1 MAPRKKKTKP
11 KKPVDPFS
19 SLRWEDVENWAG
31 NRIVARGQFYLES
44 QAVEDLRRAEDRALV
59 AWVLGSRR
67 YATRVRIEGRKNLQ
81 SECTC
86 PYWTTCKH
94 AVAVVLGYLENIKNK
109 TAIGRVEEDDPR
121 LLQLDAIEE
130 GFGEL
135 EEFDIEEYEEDWE
148 EEEENVE
155 TGSRS
160 SRPGQSRSSSLRAHL
175 QKQTKAEL
183 VALVMELAEAH
194 DEVLQSLEDRRNLAS
209 GKTDQILQTIRR
221 EIAALEEPVWEGD
234 GYGVPA
240 ASTDRLEAALK
251 ALVEAGQADA
261 AVRLGP
267 ELLAAGTRAVEYEHE
282 GESGYAISACL
293 NLLFQA
299 LDATALSP
307 ADRIEWALDMAL
319 ADAYDLC
326 DAGLGNFW
334 KKGYARSDWSEV
346 SDRLERR
353 PEADEPT
360 PREDDFSSHVSRDR
374 IANWLIIALENAGR
388 RKEII
393 PLCEREAPITFSY
406 NRLVDRLMAGRRW
419 EDARRWCRQGI
430 KTVPSKYSGL
440 QARLRR
446 QLQTINQRSG
456 NPLSGLA
463 IQAEEFFAEP
473 SLAGFQV
480 LCRAARKAR
489 IGKGVEAWG
498 RHYLETGRRPGA
510 GRRRKSDPGMDWP
523 LPACEVEVPAPPR
536 TTEAPVTGV
545 LIQLAIAEKKP
556 NEVLKWYDH
565 SSRKKGASWLY
576 DFSHGN
582 EVAMAVESPSGP
594 GGGNLEGN
602 RRETYRPGKG
612 ERLSGVGALSA
623 QGQGCTHPE
632 PSQGGMGRVPG
643 RLETAEQPQAS
654 MPRGAAQVGERAP
667 ENHRQLARSEPLPLI
682 QLRQVRTTRYRL
694 RLRRKDIR
702 NLAWVPLPLDS
713 ALVSYRFRQ
722 SLEVGVAVLHGV
734 DMTTESAI
742 GCLEQEHWLP
752 RFLGHRHQAAI
763 VLQRGQAFGVV
774 IRRGGR
780 WGIFPEGL
788 LEIDAGNAGH
798 PSLV

>member
-19 SLRWEDVENWAG
+19 SLRWDDVENWAG
-31 NRIVARGQFYLES
+31 SRIVARGQSYLES
-44 QAVEDLRRAEDRALV
+44 QAVQDLKRAEDGALV

-94 AVAVVLGYLENIKNK
+94 AVAVVLEYLENIRNK
-109 TAIGRVEEDDPR
+109 TATRPVEKDDPR
-121 LLQLDAIEE
+121 LLLLDGIKK
-130 GFGEL
+130 EL
-135 EEFDIEEYEEDWE
+135 EEQDEFDLSEEFDLEEYEEDWE
-148 EEEENVE
+148 EKEENVE

-183 VALVMELAEAH
+183 VALVVELAEAH
-194 DEVLQSLEDRRNLAS
+194 DEVRRSLEDRRVLAS
-209 GKTDQILQTIRR
+209 GRTDKILRTVRR
-221 EIAALEEPVWEGD
+221 EIAALEETVWEGD
-234 GYGVPA
+234 DYGVPV
-240 ASTDRLEAALK
+240 ASTDRLEAALE

-299 LDATALSP
+299 LGATALSP

-326 DAGLGNFW
+326 DAGMGNFW

-353 PEADEPT
+353 LQAHEPT
-360 PREDDFSSHVSRDR
+360 PREDDYSYHSNRDR
-374 IANWLIIALENAGR
+374 IANWLITSLENAGR

-419 EDARRWCRQGI
+419 EEARRWCRQGI
-430 KTVPSKYSGL
+430 ETVPSKYSGL
-440 QARLRR
+440 QAKLRQ

-498 RHYLETGRRPGA
+498 RHYLETGRRPRA
-510 GRRRKSDPGMDWP
+510 GKRRKSDPGMDWP
-523 LPACEVEVPAPPR
+523 LPACEVAVPAPPR
-536 TTEAPVTGV
+536 KPDAPVTGV

-565 SSRKKGASWLY
+565 PSRKKGAPGLY
-576 DFSHGN
+576 GFSLEN
-582 EVAMAVESPSGP
+582 DVAKAVESTHPDRAVAIWKKIAEGHIARVQASGYQAAVP
-594 GGGNLEGN
+594 YLRKVRDALTRN
-602 RRETYRPGKG
+602 RRTREWEEYLAALRQQNSRRPRCL
-612 ERLSGVGALSA
+612 EELR
-623 QGQGCTHPE
+623 
-632 PSQGGMGRVPG
+632 
-643 RLETAEQPQAS
+643 RLE
-654 MPRGAAQVGERAP
+654 RG
-667 ENHRQLARSEPLPLI
+667 
-682 QLRQVRTTRYRL
+682 
-694 RLRRKDIR
+694 RRRI
-702 NLAWVPLPLDS
+702 VDS
-713 ALVSYRFRQ
+713 
-722 SLEVGVAVLHGV
+722 
-734 DMTTESAI
+734 
-742 GCLEQEHWLP
+742 
-752 RFLGHRHQAAI
+752 
-763 VLQRGQAFGVV
+763 
-774 IRRGGR
+774 
-780 WGIFPEGL
+780 
-788 LEIDAGNAGH
+788 
-798 PSLV
+798 